1 MPKKEILDHNLDNLQ
16 METYQEFHSAAD
28 AKPLISILKSNRIVH
43 EVEVPKQIMDN
54 VMGGNPLSPTVFIK
68 LRLEDF
74 KRVNKLLEDDM
85 FRLIQ
90 EGKVD
95 LQAHFLYEAPEEELI
110 DVLRKPDE
118 WSIDTVVIAR
128 HLLQLR
134 GVELSPEQIEQL
146 RHKRLEVVQKP
157 KKGSDGWIFALFLL
171 GSGGWV
177 FVSFSL
183 AAYLATLAIC
193 LGMGYYFWKD
203 ITTGPNGE
211 RYLTFDQTTRNRGR
225 IIMMLTLV
233 SNVLFWMWFFVAF

>member
-1 MPKKEILDHNLDNLQ
+1 MPKKEILDHNLDNFQ

-28 AKPLISILKSNRIVH
+28 AKPLISILKSNGVVH

-74 KRVNKLLEDDM
+74 KRVNKLVEDDM
-85 FRLIQ
+85 LRLIQ
-90 EGKVD
+90 DGKVD
-95 LQAHFLYEAPEEELI
+95 LKAHFLQEAPDEELI

-128 HLLQLR
+128 HLLHLR
-134 GVELSPEQIEQL
+134 GVELSQEHIEALQQE
-146 RHKRLEVVQKP
+146 RLKMTQEP
-157 KKGSDGWIFALFLL
+157 KKGSDGWILALFLL
-171 GSGGWV
+171 SSGGWV

-183 AAYLATLAIC
+183 AAYLATFATC

-225 IIMMLTLV
+225 IIMILTLI
-233 SNVLFWMWFFVAF
+233 SNALFWMWFLVVF